1 VYGAAGEEA
10 LDHGDQWEDRFSA
23 QVINGTTRVNLRGID
38 IWRGFLCRA
47 QALVGRI
54 EASMLARV
62 RLKSQQEMK
71 HESSWQRLRVQI
83 QRKQERRGDATAA
96 SNKSPFKR
104 HYSKLL
110 FAALALIPVALL
122 AQSLAPT
129 PRYSDQAE
137 LSKAEE
143 WVLSQGAA
151 ESIAPE
157 LAAILGVGSDRLPVK
172 LESYRIADGISLAF
186 AVSINP
192 KQEGIVLSALKTIA
206 DKMKIYSVGTAWLT
220 DRSGTLRRT
229 IAVDASGARV
239 LPDSSRAAEFKNI
252 KAFFVKKLEATNP
265 STASSSSPRISATAA
280 GGKDGTK

>member
-1 VYGAAGEEA
+1 MKRNLA
-10 LDHGDQWEDRFSA
+10 RFFIA
-23 QVINGTTRVNLRGID
+23 
-38 IWRGFLCRA
+38 
-47 QALVGRI
+47 ALV
-54 EASMLARV
+54 
-62 RLKSQQEMK
+62 
-71 HESSWQRLRVQI
+71 
-83 QRKQERRGDATAA
+83 
-96 SNKSPFKR
+96 
-104 HYSKLL
+104 
-110 FAALALIPVALL
+110 LIPIALL

-137 LSKAEE
+137 LSKVEG

-172 LESYRIADGISLAF
+172 LKSFRTTEGISYAF
-186 AVSINP
+186 AVSTNP

-239 LPDSSRAAEFKNI
+239 VPDSSHAAEFNYT
-252 KAFFVKKLEATNP
+252 KALFLKKLQA
-265 STASSSSPRISATAA
+265 ASPNNTSSPSPRISATAA
-280 GGKDGTK
+280 GGKEESK